1 MLKTNIEWIKKNVPS
16 DMKIWKEM
24 ISEIN
29 WADVGSN
36 MKRKSALNRERI
48 SGEWKDFAGLS
59 SADKLDRIMNGE
71 RQLGRLYQKGA
82 VAFTRREWKG
92 VESTARDFA
101 GWLAVWR
108 DMLIM
113 VMKDPLSIAIGLFEY
128 RWFSSYLACPAFVDR
143 NTLGFRGRA
152 VTMNHLLLGDVYRY
166 TENVIAT
173 LLMADRRVGGNDKIN
188 DKLLLFDEMTMA
200 QMMGGFPDLLGIP
213 YQLIPVFLVS
223 ELDQLICVP
232 YIDAVESYGLPADTC
247 PVPTSECG
255 SAILDALPHC
265 GLGFISTSTPCDGS
279 DMATSYQN
287 RRIKMPTYP
296 LTLPVR
302 YDDEDTVDCGA
313 EDMKHCIK
321 WVEDLTGHK
330 WDWDSY
336 FEVIRRFNEQTKM
349 EMEKWEINCTP
360 YPQLIGPCYELFRKW
375 NYEMDGGLEP
385 RVMKT
390 FYKVR
395 EMMYKSYEE
404 KANPYRHELKYRAVV
419 WSCPAHYYA
428 NFSNWLANSWGIGV
442 LVEMESLN
450 FTKELNT
457 TDHDEAIRDL
467 ARLYERMVMRKHTNG
482 GYIHVL
488 DELWKVCEQ
497 FNANFI
503 IMYQH
508 VCCKTM
514 AGLQGLFD
522 EQARERGLHL
532 IWVEHD
538 LMDPRTVSRRD
549 MRAKVSNYMR
559 AIIQAEPVDESL
571 IEFEDD
577 ITW

>member
-16 DMKIWKEM
+16 DLKIWKQM
-24 ISEIN
+24 IAEVD
-29 WADVGSN
+29 WKETGKKLAHKA
-36 MKRKSALNRERI
+36 KRTGERVTDQCKAVAAMSRE
-48 SGEWKDFAGLS
+48 E
-59 SADKLDRIMNGE
+59 KLDLLLHGE
-71 RQLGRLYQKGA
+71 KHLGRLYEKGEI
-82 VAFTRREWKG
+82 AFTRREWKG
-92 VESTARDFA
+92 LEGTARDFA
-101 GWLAVWR
+101 GWCKIWGIMI
-108 DMLIM
+108 DM
-113 VMKDPLSIAIGLFEY
+113 VMKDPPTIALGLFEY
-128 RWFSSYLACPAFVDR
+128 RWFSSYLAIPAFIDR
-143 NTLGFRGRA
+143 NLLGLRGPH
-152 VTMNHLLLGDVYRY
+152 VTMAYELFAP
-166 TENVIAT
+166 VIRNGAFNIYT
-173 LLMADRRVGGNDKIN
+173 LLMADRRLGGNDKVN
-188 DKLLLFDEMTMA
+188 NKLLLFDEMTMN
-200 QMMGGFPDLLGIP
+200 QMMAGFPGLIGVP
-213 YQLIPVFLVS
+213 YQLMPVFLVS
-223 ELDQLICVP
+223 EIDQLICVP

-255 SAILDALPHC
+255 AAVMDELPHC

-279 DMATSYQN
+279 DMATSYQD
-287 RRIKMPTYP
+287 RRFKMPTYP

-302 YDDEDTVDCGA
+302 YDDEDTVECGA

-321 WVEDLTGHK
+321 WVEELTGQK
-330 WDWDSY
+330 WDWDAY
-336 FEVIRRFNEQTKM
+336 FTAIRRFNEQTKM
-349 EMEKWEINCTP
+349 EMEKWEMNATP
-360 YPQLIGPCYELFRKW
+360 YPQLIGPAYELFRKW
-375 NYEMDGGLEP
+375 NYEMDGGLDP

-395 EMMYKSYEE
+395 KLMYAAYE
-404 KANPYRHELKYRAVV
+404 KKMDPYKHPMKYRAVV

-428 NFSNWLANSWGIGV
+428 NFSNWLANAWGIGV

-457 TDHDEAIRDL
+457 SDHEEAMRDL

-482 GYIHVL
+482 GYVHVL
-488 DELWKVCEQ
+488 DELWKVCAQ

-559 AIIQAEPVDESL
+559 AIIQAEPADESL
-571 IEFEDD
+571 VEFEDD